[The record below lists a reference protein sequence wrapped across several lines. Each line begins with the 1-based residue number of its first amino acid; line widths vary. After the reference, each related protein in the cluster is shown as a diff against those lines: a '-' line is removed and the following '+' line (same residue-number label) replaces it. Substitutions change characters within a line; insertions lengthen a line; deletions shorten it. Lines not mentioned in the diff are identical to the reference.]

1 MHIYIN
7 IYIHTCI
14 CIYIHKAADTEELDE
29 IMKESNELIE
39 LWLWKCVPSKNDS
52 RSRYIYI
59 YN

>member
-1 MHIYIN
+1 MD
-7 IYIHTCI
+7 IYIHVYAY
-14 CIYIHKAADTEELDE
+14 IYISKVADTEELDE
-29 IMKESNELIE
+29 VMKESNELIE